1 MGAMTAINEVKVDAT
16 EWELTQKRA
25 QLSCELWGALL
36 HGLDMAGMGQMI
48 PLDIREKI
56 QEVNNLS

>member
-1 MGAMTAINEVKVDAT
+1 MGTVTKPHEIKVDAD
-16 EWELTQKRA
+16 EWALTQKRA

-56 QEVNNLS
+56 QEVNSLS

>member
-1 MGAMTAINEVKVDAT
+1 MGTVTKPHEIKVDAD
-16 EWELTQKRA
+16 EWELTKNRA

-36 HGLDMAGMGQMI
+36 NGIDMAGMGQMI

-56 QEVNNLS
+56 NALS